1 VGSAKLLAVHLEE
14 WASSQTAK
22 DCSKRHV
29 DLLSGRVKRIFNGCG
44 FRFFGDILASK
55 VMTFLDGLR
64 TDTDKKR
71 GISCQT
77 FNFYLAALK
86 QFCRWMVK
94 DRRAAESPVNHLDGL
109 NVRTDRRHD
118 RRALAVPE
126 LVRLLDAAYRGPV
139 RFTMSGPD
147 RALLY
152 KLGVETGLRAGEL
165 RSLTRASFDIDGDN
179 PTVTVEAEYSK
190 RRREDTLPLRRALV
204 AELRNLL
211 AMLAPTA
218 VAFPTMPER
227 QHVAEMFKADLEAGG
242 IPYVDADG
250 LFADFHC
257 LRHTFIS
264 NLARGGIHPKVAQA
278 LARHS
283 TITLTMDRYSH
294 TLVEEQSA
302 ALAVLPDLSGAGQEA
317 VRATGTDDARGGQKN
332 LAFRLALSG
341 GFQGASLHFD
351 GSSAGEPADS
361 GSGVLP
367 VENAVSSGKSS
378 GEGGIRTLGRIAPT
392 PVFET
397 GPIGRSGTS
406 PNGFRH

>member
-1 VGSAKLLAVHLEE
+1 
-14 WASSQTAK
+14 
-22 DCSKRHV
+22 
-29 DLLSGRVKRIFNGCG
+29 
-44 FRFFGDILASK
+44 
-55 VMTFLDGLR
+55 
-64 TDTDKKR
+64 
-71 GISCQT
+71 
-77 FNFYLAALK
+77 
-86 QFCRWMVK
+86 
-94 DRRAAESPVNHLDGL
+94 
-109 NVRTDRRHD
+109 
-118 RRALAVPE
+118 
-126 LVRLLDAAYRGPV
+126 
-139 RFTMSGPD
+139 
-147 RALLY
+147 
-152 KLGVETGLRAGEL
+152 
-165 RSLTRASFDIDGDN
+165 
-179 PTVTVEAEYSK
+179 VTVEAEYSK

-367 VENAVSSGKSS
+367 VENAVSSGKAS
-378 GEGGIRTLGRIAPT
+378 GEDRTPFELFIAGARGWEAGMRRILDALA
-392 PVFET
+392 
-397 GPIGRSGTS
+397 
-406 PNGFRH
+406 NGK